1 VVFEDARSGV
11 EAAQAAGMGVV
22 MVPTEGVSTDG
33 LEPDELLGSLTE
45 FDPARWGL
53 L

>member
-11 EAAQAAGMGVV
+11 EAARAAGMSVV
-22 MVPTEGVSTDG
+22 MVPTEGVDTSG
-33 LEPDELLGSLTE
+33 LEPDALLGSLAE
-45 FDPARWGL
+45 FDPSSWGL